1 MATRTFLGIPYPVR
15 SNPKGF
21 FYSQDGID
29 QIKSDLLA
37 LLLTNPGE
45 RVMNPFF
52 GTPLRKLV
60 FEPNDFKLQI
70 EAKNMIIAS
79 IKKWGPRIAI
89 QNIEVKSKMDRDS
102 LNKQDDLTEADHIL
116 SIKIIFVDPQN
127 IKEVQ
132 ELLLEVP
139 LSGGA

>member
-1 MATRTFLGIPYPVR
+1 MAIRTFLGIPYPIR

-21 FYSQDGID
+21 LYSQDGID
-29 QIKSDLLA
+29 QIKSDLLT

-45 RVMNPFF
+45 RVMSPFF
-52 GTPLRKLV
+52 GTPLRRLI
-60 FEPNDFKLQI
+60 FEPNDMKLQI

-79 IKKWGPRIAI
+79 IKKWEPRIAI
-89 QNIEVKSKMDRDS
+89 QKIEVKSRIERDS
-102 LNKQDDLTEADHIL
+102 LSKQDALTEDDHVL
-116 SIKIIFVDPQN
+116 SIKIMFVDPQK
-127 IKEVQ
+127 ITEIQ